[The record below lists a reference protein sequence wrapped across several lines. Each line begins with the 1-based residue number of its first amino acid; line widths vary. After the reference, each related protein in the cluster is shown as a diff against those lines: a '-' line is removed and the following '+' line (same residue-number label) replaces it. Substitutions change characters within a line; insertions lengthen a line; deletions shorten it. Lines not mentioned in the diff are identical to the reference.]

1 METEVGREEKTR
13 RGGQEREGGV
23 SVGANFQARVKR
35 LTAYSDESE
44 SLLSGTVEQQKKS
57 EKRKKNSTF
66 RFLLFNMKLIVK
78 STFVLLY
85 FSEISKVKL

>member
-35 LTAYSDESE
+35 LTAYSESE
-44 SLLSGTVEQQKKS
+44 SLLSGTTKKVGK
-57 EKRKKNSTF
+57 EKKK
-66 RFLLFNMKLIVK
+66 FN
-78 STFVLLY
+78 F
-85 FSEISKVKL
+85 

>member
-35 LTAYSDESE
+35 LTAYSESE